1 MEGAMPVGDELS
13 GLRIG
18 KPANAPTDPDPI
30 SDYGHFPYARPLRLG
45 WQHDATGKWNSPS
58 EDHKLWEVFCAEC
71 GDTDGPADQQSQA
84 VQRLRGPYP
93 SEPRVSAGQ
102 TGPYKIVGLLDPN

>member
-71 GDTDGPADQQSQA
+71 A

-93 SEPRVSAGQ
+93 SEHRAKHAA
-102 TGPYKIVGLLDPN
+102 TKHFEKTR